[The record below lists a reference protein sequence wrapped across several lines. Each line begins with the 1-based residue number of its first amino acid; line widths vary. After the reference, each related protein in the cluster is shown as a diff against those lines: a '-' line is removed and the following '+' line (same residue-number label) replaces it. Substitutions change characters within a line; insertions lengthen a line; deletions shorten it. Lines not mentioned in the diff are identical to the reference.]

1 VTNEGG
7 HADPADSDPVEV
19 ERGLLLLALQAEA
32 ARPDG
37 QGWVKRRV
45 ERLEFLDT
53 RAVRWRVSVDFVVP
67 RQAPVV
73 GDDIRPLWLVP
84 ITTLPKGQLVA
95 FELRDEH
102 GAAMWLPTAEETSHR
117 LAPALVVVARTVL
130 RELGLELP
138 DRLAADLRVIVKS
151 PPEQHA
157 EEYKPFAVAAALIDK
172 TQRQAELARASARVR
187 TVGSW
192 HFRARWAAS
201 RDWAHAQDELV
212 RALELMRTAAQMPGE
227 VTQSVQEVADALMA
241 DPGFRSQLE
250 ELSKNFVVHVAMASK
265 PGVRRIINLTSERSV
280 TWSRDSMWHRL
291 GQSLGWR
298 CWPVD
303 VLIGGRGGGHHLEVA
318 APAGVDVV
326 RMTAIP
332 TDHGVSGAPPV
343 SARGFSPH
351 VHIRAPGSW
360 PVRYRATIFVRIRR
374 TGWLTA
380 SLLVAAVI
388 ALVMVFGRL
397 NLTVLFGG
405 SAGAAPGD
413 AGTAA
418 TLLLALLGVIATW
431 LVRPG
436 EHPLAARLLRLVRLL
451 ILLDVAD
458 VLVGTGDLVL
468 HRTTNGPPT
477 ALWSVLAWIA
487 GAIAIMVA
495 LSWLMPRQLPRNWLP
510 RNWGRSDLPGIL
522 RTRQGSDT

>member
-1 VTNEGG
+1 M
-7 HADPADSDPVEV
+7 ADSDLAEV

-73 GDDIRPLWLVP
+73 GDDNRPLWLVP
-84 ITTLPKGQLVA
+84 ITTLPKGQLIA

-102 GAAMWLPTAEETSHR
+102 GTAIWLPTAEETSHR

-130 RELGLELP
+130 HELGMELP
-138 DRLAADLRVIVKS
+138 HRLDADLRAIVKS
-151 PPEQHA
+151 PPEQHEA
-157 EEYKPFAVAAALIDK
+157 EYKPFAVAAALIDR
-172 TQRQAELARASARVR
+172 TQRQAELAQASAQVR
-187 TVGSW
+187 AAPFW
-192 HFRARWAAS
+192 QFRARWVAS

-212 RALELMRTAAQMPGE
+212 RALEVMRAAAQMPGDVPE
-227 VTQSVQEVADALMA
+227 SVQQVADVLMV
-241 DPGFRSQLE
+241 DPGFRSQVE
-250 ELSKNFVVHVAMASK
+250 ELSKNFVVHVAIASK
-265 PGVRRIINLTSERSV
+265 PGVRRIVNLISERSV

-303 VLIGGRGGGHHLEVA
+303 VLIGGRGGSHHLEVA

-326 RMTAIP
+326 RMTAVP
-332 TDHGVSGAPPV
+332 TDHGASGAPAV

-351 VHIRAPGSW
+351 VHIHPPGAWS
-360 PVRYRATIFVRIRR
+360 VRYRATIFVRIRR

-388 ALVMVFGRL
+388 ALVMVFGGL

-405 SAGAAPGD
+405 SAAAAPGD

-477 ALWSVLAWIA
+477 ALWSLLAWIA
-487 GAIAIMVA
+487 CAIAIMVA
-495 LSWLMPRQLPRNWLP
+495 LSWLMPRQLPPNWLS

>member
-1 VTNEGG
+1 VANEGG
-7 HADPADSDPVEV
+7 QADVADSDLAEV

-73 GDDIRPLWLVP
+73 GDDNRPLWLVP
-84 ITTLPKGQLVA
+84 ITTLPKGQLIA

-102 GAAMWLPTAEETSHR
+102 GTAIWLPTAEETSHR

-130 RELGLELP
+130 HELGMELP
-138 DRLAADLRVIVKS
+138 HRLDADLRAIVKS
-151 PPEQHA
+151 PPEQHEA
-157 EEYKPFAVAAALIDK
+157 EYKPFAVAAALIDR
-172 TQRQAELARASARVR
+172 TQRQAELAQASAQVR
-187 TVGSW
+187 AAPFW
-192 HFRARWAAS
+192 QFRARWVAS

-212 RALELMRTAAQMPGE
+212 RALEVMRAAAQMPGDVPE
-227 VTQSVQEVADALMA
+227 SVQQVADVLMV
-241 DPGFRSQLE
+241 DPGFRSQVE
-250 ELSKNFVVHVAMASK
+250 ELSKNFVVHVAIASK
-265 PGVRRIINLTSERSV
+265 PGVRRIVNLISERSV

-303 VLIGGRGGGHHLEVA
+303 VLIGGRGGSHHLEVA

-326 RMTAIP
+326 RMTAVP
-332 TDHGVSGAPPV
+332 TDHGASGAPAV

-351 VHIRAPGSW
+351 VHIHPPGAWS
-360 PVRYRATIFVRIRR
+360 VRYRATIFVRIRR

-388 ALVMVFGRL
+388 ALVMVFGGL

-405 SAGAAPGD
+405 SAAAAPGD

-477 ALWSVLAWIA
+477 ALWSLLAWIA
-487 GAIAIMVA
+487 CAIAIMVA
-495 LSWLMPRQLPRNWLP
+495 LSWLMPRQLPPNWLS